1 MDKLTEREGYI
12 YRKIEHSVSERG
24 NMSGKIDYVDW
35 IRVREKDE

>member
-24 NMSGKIDYVDW
+24 NMSGKIDYGYW
-35 IRVREKDE
+35 VREKDE